1 VSKFILNSL
10 WKKFNFKIGLEGF
23 AGQKK
28 NQKKKKCAATVLG
41 LKYF

>member
-28 NQKKKKCAATVLG
+28 KKCAATVLG